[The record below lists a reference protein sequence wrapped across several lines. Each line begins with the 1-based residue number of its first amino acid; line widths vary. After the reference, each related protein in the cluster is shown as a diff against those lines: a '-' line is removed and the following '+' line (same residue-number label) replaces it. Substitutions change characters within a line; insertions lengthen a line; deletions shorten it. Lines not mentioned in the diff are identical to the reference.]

1 MCFDYGRRKGLSAPN
16 PLTQKSQDTV
26 DVTHREQPIPCMAGL
41 KKNVGASTRS
51 KKIWKPQENL
61 LPKKMQ
67 HMCKSHEAPHMLN
80 KKDHQPRAM
89 LMTSF
94 LADPFAAFKKIE
106 EAKRWPGFV

>member
-1 MCFDYGRRKGLSAPN
+1 MVGHTGRFKGARVLRNLLAMCFDYGRRKGLSAPN

-61 LPKKMQ
+61 LPKKNATYVQ
-67 HMCKSHEAPHMLN
+67 VSRGTPH
-80 KKDHQPRAM
+80 A
-89 LMTSF
+89 
-94 LADPFAAFKKIE
+94 
-106 EAKRWPGFV
+106 